1 MGPVPSSIM
10 AAIALSA
17 AAGKNPWIPFAILF
31 LLAAPAGVPSWVMDP
46 NLHAAVHG
54 LGPAGLLYGLG
65 GVFLVLSILDSVADK
80 IPLVERWLVPVS
92 TTWRPFAGAAVATVI
107 AVGTAQGAAQA
118 TEAAH
123 TVAAAAATLPP
134 FIAADFGAVAL
145 GMSTFVL
152 TIVGGT
158 VFGALA
164 TVGKTGT
171 RLLLSLVPL
180 PGLRLAHSFL
190 DDFFALAV
198 AFVGLGHGTN
208 IVFVAAAGLYLLV
221 GLVTGPLLSRLAF
234 IHLRIGI
241 GLVRKGWR
249 KLRKAPP
256 APPEPPP
263 AWLAKALTAEGIDPA
278 SVTTLPVYAYR
289 APVIGRCR
297 AGLLVIA
304 NGSVWFAARAM
315 FRPRILRVSHD
326 ELARIGLAQTTT
338 SRMITL
344 VDRLDSGALRETVLY
359 LFPAVEDDVLPLLD
373 RGSQGAGLARVRID
387 SASAR
392 EALAGFAHRGESV
405 RFLPAEE
412 AGSLRMQALTTIVTA
427 VAIGLLTGG
436 VFIPIGA
443 GYMFSPFKRRFLFG
457 LAMSVYL
464 SLCVVGTGGLGW
476 PAALVYATLINAIT
490 LRDLARNALKARID
504 GFVDK
509 RAFLPPVSDRVW
521 VPERGLR
528 AETDRWHEG
537 DSVPVTDG
545 TWRKIA
551 ALLAEPAPEPAFA
564 SVPGPEAA

>member
-46 NLHAAVHG
+46 YLHASVHG

-65 GVFLVLSILDSVADK
+65 GLFFVLSVLDSIADK
-80 IPLVERWLVPVS
+80 VPFVERWLVPVS

-107 AVGTAQGAAQA
+107 AIGTAQGAAQA
-118 TEAAH
+118 AEATQ
-123 TVAAAAATLPP
+123 TVATAATLPP
-134 FIAADFGAVAL
+134 FIAADFGALAL

-152 TIVGGT
+152 TIFGGT

-171 RLLLSLVPL
+171 RLLLSLIPL

-208 IVFVAAAGLYLLV
+208 IVFVVAAGLYLLV

-249 KLRKAPP
+249 KMRGAPP
-256 APPEPPP
+256 AAPEPPP
-263 AWLAKALTAEGIDPA
+263 KWLEKALVAEGIDPA

-304 NGSVWFAARAM
+304 NGTVWFAARAM
-315 FRPRILRVSHD
+315 FRPKILRVSHD
-326 ELARIGLAQTTT
+326 ELARIGLAQTATN
-338 SRMITL
+338 RMVTL

-359 LFPAVEDDVLPLLD
+359 LFPAVEDDVLPLLE

-387 SASAR
+387 SPSAR
-392 EALAGFAHRGESV
+392 AGLAGFAHRGESV
-405 RFLPAEE
+405 RFLPADE
-412 AGSLRMQALTTIVTA
+412 AGSLRLQALTTIITA
-427 VAIGLLTGG
+427 VGIGLATGG

-443 GYMFSPFKRRFLFG
+443 GYVVSPFKRRFALG

-464 SLCVVGTGGLGW
+464 SVCVIGTGGLGW
-476 PAALVYATLINAIT
+476 PAALVYATLLNAIA

-509 RAFLPPVSDRVW
+509 RAFLPPVADRVW
-521 VPERGLR
+521 VPERGLG
-528 AETDRWHEG
+528 AEADRWREG
-537 DSVPVTDG
+537 DAVPVTDG
-545 TWRKIA
+545 TWRKIV
-551 ALLAEPAPEPAFA
+551 ALLAEPAPEPA
-564 SVPGPEAA
+564 SGPAAPLAA